1 MLSRNRD
8 NTNNQAESDVKMVK
22 LHAKISGP
30 FRAMHGAER
39 LAAVRSYLQTAAKHG
54 TSS

>member
-1 MLSRNRD
+1 M
-8 NTNNQAESDVKMVK
+8 
-22 LHAKISGP
+22 HAKISGP

-54 TSS
+54 LLPVDVLSALFAGEPWIPQRI